1 MNFIQNTPIFNKIN
15 IPNVQFRSAS
25 VTYSPSFE
33 PAHDSFSTNPIT
45 DRNTLIQVAKTNPRI
60 KELLSEY
67 KIPIKINEKELEKL
81 QKNHLM
87 DTRITA
93 AKMYSALPENLQSEV
108 NLKDLQDAAM
118 FHDYGKALIPE
129 NILNKQ
135 GKLTDR
141 EKEIMDLHSEL
152 GYELLKG
159 VYGLSSAP
167 SPGGRVGVG
176 VSQNALNL
184 VKYHHQTPDGKGYP
198 AITDDFKPDIS
209 SQILAAADKYSALRE
224 VRSYKSAMSRD
235 EALDIIEEDV
245 QAGTISPEVYNA
257 LEKSV

>member
-1 MNFIQNTPIFNKIN
+1 MNFVQNTPIFNKIN
-15 IPNVQFRSAS
+15 IPSVQFRAATT
-25 VTYSPSFE
+25 TYLPSFE
-33 PAHDSFSTNPIT
+33 PAQDSFSSNPIT
-45 DRNTLIQVAKTNPRI
+45 DKNTLAQVAKTNPRI

-81 QKNHLM
+81 QKGHLM

-93 AKMYSALPENLQSEV
+93 AKMYSALPENLKSEV
-108 NLKDLQDAAM
+108 NLKDLQEAAM

-135 GKLTDR
+135 GKLTDK

-159 VYGLSSAP
+159 HGINKEV
-167 SPGGRVGVG
+167 
-176 VSQNALNL
+176 LNL
-184 VKYHHQTPDGKGYP
+184 VKYHHQTPDGSGYP
-198 AITDDFKPDIS
+198 VITDDFKPDIS

-224 VRSYKSAMSRD
+224 ERSYKAAMSRD
-235 EALDIIEEDV
+235 EALDVIKKDV
-245 QAGTISPEVYNA
+245 QAGTISQEVYNA